1 MGRGGRGLFIDARPS
16 FDELLVVSEQFELP
30 VRFGVTANGVVVFSF
45 DFTIHRGVLS
55 PSPRFAQLQR
65 G

>member
-45 DFTIHRGVLS
+45 DFTIH
-55 PSPRFAQLQR
+55 
-65 G
+65 